1 MFRRVALDDSV
12 ELNLGCQA
20 QRSRGLENTILA
32 EITDGIRDRLVRIKL
47 LIVDCDGVLTD
58 GRIVLLS
65 DTEETK
71 FFDVKDGHGIR
82 MAARAGLK
90 TAIISGRA
98 SFAVRARVRDLGVDY
113 LHEASWVKVGPYD
126 EILRAEGIADDAV
139 CYVGDDVTDI
149 PLLRRAGLAVAVA
162 DAVDEAKQ
170 YAHYVTERPGG
181 RGAVR
186 EVIEMILKAQ
196 GKWEA
201 AMSRYLE

>member
-1 MFRRVALDDSV
+1 MA
-12 ELNLGCQA
+12 ELTNA
-20 QRSRGLENTILA
+20 
-32 EITDGIRDRLVRIKL
+32 IRDRLIRVKL

-65 DTEETK
+65 ETEETK

-82 MAARAGLK
+82 MAGRLGLK

-98 SFAVRARVRDLGVDY
+98 SFAVRTRAKDLGIAY
-113 LHEASWVKVGPYD
+113 LREAAWVKTGPFD
-126 EILRAEGIADDAV
+126 EILADEGIGDDAV

-170 YAHYVTERPGG
+170 YAHYVTARAGG

-186 EVIEMILKAQ
+186 EVIELILKTQ
-196 GKWEA
+196 GKWDEA
-201 AMSRYLE
+201 MARYLE